1 MPPEHEVDAARSAG
15 AALASVAA
23 AIRLSAMAVTLAL
36 LLPAHLLTARGS
48 TKPSSV
54 ARLFVR
60 IARRL
65 LGLRVTVGGAA
76 PAGSGGVL
84 YVSNHVSW
92 ADIFVLGS
100 VLPASFVAKADVAV
114 WPVLGW
120 LVRQHGTIFVDRT
133 RRSRAGEQSDSI
145 AKRLKDGDSVLLFPE
160 GTSSD
165 GQGVL
170 PFRSALFASAV
181 AAGARVQPVTVAWI
195 KVGRRPVVE
204 ANRRT
209 IAWIDD
215 MELVPHIW
223 ALLRGGG
230 AEARIVCH
238 PVLAAGDRRTLA
250 RASQGLVTQGLEHAS
265 DEGAFKEGA
274 A

>member
-1 MPPEHEVDAARSAG
+1 MPPGHEVDAARRGAAAG
-15 AALASVAA
+15 ASALAVL
-23 AIRLSAMAVTLAL
+23 RLIGLVLAL
-36 LLPAHLLTARGS
+36 VALLPIHLLISRGAAR
-48 TKPSSV
+48 PSPV
-54 ARLFVR
+54 AHLFVR

-65 LGLRVTVGGAA
+65 LGLRVTVEGAA
-76 PAGSGGVL
+76 PAGGAIL
-84 YVSNHVSW
+84 YVSNHISW

-100 VLPASFVAKADVAV
+100 VFPASFVAKAEVEG

-133 RRSRAGEQSDSI
+133 RRSKTAEQSEAI
-145 AKRLKDGDSVLLFPE
+145 AGRLRGGNAVLLFPE

-170 PFRSALFASAV
+170 PFRSALFASAQE
-181 AAGARVQPVTVAWI
+181 AGVCVQPVTIVWTR
-195 KVGRRPVVE
+195 VGSHPLGE

-215 MELVPHIW
+215 MELLPHIW
-223 ALLRGGG
+223 HLLCAGG
-230 AEARIVCH
+230 ARARVIRH
-238 PVLAAGDRRTLA
+238 PLIMPGDRRTLA
-250 RASQGLVTQGLEHAS
+250 EASRALVVAGLESALR
-265 DEGAFKEGA
+265 EGA

>member
-1 MPPEHEVDAARSAG
+1 MPPGHEVDAESSGHTVA
-15 AALASVAA
+15 ASVAA
-23 AIRLSAMAVTLAL
+23 LFRLGAIILAL
-36 LLPAHLLTARGS
+36 AALLPIHLLFFRGREQ
-48 TKPSSV
+48 PSPV

-65 LGLRVTVGGAA
+65 LGLRVAFQGAA
-76 PAGSGGVL
+76 PARGAVL

-100 VLPASFVAKADVAV
+100 LLPVSFVAKAEVGR
-114 WPVLGW
+114 WPMLGW

-133 RRSRAGEQSDSI
+133 RRTKAGEQSDAI
-145 AKRLKDGDSVLLFPE
+145 AARLRLANAVLLFPE

-165 GQGVL
+165 GRAVL

-181 AAGARVQPVTVAWI
+181 AAEARVQPVSIVWTR
-195 KVGRRPVVE
+195 VGGRALDE

-215 MELVPHIW
+215 MELLPHIW
-223 ALLRGGG
+223 ALLRAGG
-230 AEARIVCH
+230 AEALVTCH
-238 PVLAAGDRRTLA
+238 PFLPAGDRRTLA
-250 RASQGLVTQGLEHAS
+250 EASRALVVQGLESALRS
-265 DEGAFKEGA
+265 GA